1 MKKEI
6 IGKTVVAHPWKM
18 VALGILITLIFGYY
32 AAQMSMTADFKSFM
46 PDNEVAQAY
55 TEVNDEYAGV
65 EMVQILD
72 KHPGGNAVSKQSLID
87 ELRLEKHIMSDSDVR
102 DSLQTPD
109 NPENSIYSLPD
120 IIIMTD
126 VMSKEYLN
134 FMNTTINSVPSLE
147 GLNSSIA
154 GINAALA
161 GYLYQYALNSSSEN
175 TTASLDIA
183 YAGISSFLSESAAVN
198 FNISMPRTLPSM
210 TIDQKI
216 SYLENMSDSEI
227 KNILAYGFPL
237 APSEM
242 MKRVFD
248 FEKAVTSINSL
259 SEQISMGS
267 ASTAQNIGSALRT
280 SPVRD
285 NRTINSTFSAGYAV
299 FQSISQEFSA
309 VGSEMQG
316 LLSSMSPSSSMSGSS
331 IMKSMISGDFN
342 STTCTA
348 EATMMMIQ
356 LNGTRMPEESDSD
369 FSDRML
375 SVHRE
380 IKKDAEGFQGTGVY
394 EVFSTRLMNEDM
406 MSSMNESNRVL
417 LPSAFLLVIIILIII
432 FRNIIDTL
440 LGLLGLFMAIIWTYG
455 FGVMANM
462 TFNQITT
469 TTAVLI
475 VGLGIDYAIHT
486 IMRYREELK
495 EGTDVNHAVSRMEAN
510 LGAALILATVT
521 TMASFL
527 SNLSSPIPPIRDFG
541 IMNAFGIFSAF
552 VIFITFVPAVKAI
565 LDRKKER
572 KGKNIVRS
580 NGKRTETGVAVL
592 NRVLALGAVGAEHH
606 PWKVITV
613 VLILTVA
620 GIYGAMNLST
630 NFSETDFLPS
640 NTESSHVMTYIMDN
654 FQNTGTDESY
664 ILVKGN
670 ISSPQLLK
678 SMDAAMNDIKGQ
690 KYISSEGSYNIVT
703 IIRDTEKSNATF
715 AAMVRSL
722 DTDNDGLPD
731 SSVSQVYDYL
741 YAHDARARYVLYR
754 DNGVYESALMR
765 IKTTST
771 SNSEHAVLY
780 DELKKD
786 TGPLKDAGFS
796 AEITGGS
803 ILMYVITTSLQ
814 NSQWNSLLVTIISS
828 LIVLVIAFYYLKRSV
843 MLGIITTIPVVIA
856 LIWSMGLMYL
866 GGIQFNVMTVTI
878 TSLTIGIGVT
888 YSIHLA
894 HRFTEEMDEN
904 GPEEAAR
911 ITVRHTGSAIFGAA
925 ATTMAGFG
933 VFSLS
938 TLPPL
943 AQFGI
948 IATMSIFLS
957 FLLSV
962 FILPTFLVVWARK
975 RRSE

>member
-1 MKKEI
+1 M
-6 IGKTVVAHPWKM
+6 
-18 VALGILITLIFGYY
+18 
-32 AAQMSMTADFKSFM
+32 
-46 PDNEVAQAY
+46 
-55 TEVNDEYAGV
+55 
-65 EMVQILD
+65 
-72 KHPGGNAVSKQSLID
+72 
-87 ELRLEKHIMSDSDVR
+87 
-102 DSLQTPD
+102 
-109 NPENSIYSLPD
+109 
-120 IIIMTD
+120 
-126 VMSKEYLN
+126 
-134 FMNTTINSVPSLE
+134 
-147 GLNSSIA
+147 
-154 GINAALA
+154 
-161 GYLYQYALNSSSEN
+161 
-175 TTASLDIA
+175 
-183 YAGISSFLSESAAVN
+183 
-198 FNISMPRTLPSM
+198 
-210 TIDQKI
+210 
-216 SYLENMSDSEI
+216 
-227 KNILAYGFPL
+227 
-237 APSEM
+237 
-242 MKRVFD
+242 
-248 FEKAVTSINSL
+248 
-259 SEQISMGS
+259 
-267 ASTAQNIGSALRT
+267 
-280 SPVRD
+280 
-285 NRTINSTFSAGYAV
+285 
-299 FQSISQEFSA
+299 
-309 VGSEMQG
+309 
-316 LLSSMSPSSSMSGSS
+316 
-331 IMKSMISGDFN
+331 MKSMISRDFN

-348 EATMMMIQ
+348 EATLIMIQ
-356 LNGTRMPEESDSD
+356 LNGTRMPEENDD
-369 FSDRML
+369 HFSDRML
-375 SVHRE
+375 SVHEE
-380 IKKDAEGFQGTGVY
+380 IKKDANEFQGTGDY
-394 EVFSTRLMNEDM
+394 QVFSSRLMNKDM
-406 MSSMNESNRVL
+406 MSSMNESNSVL

-432 FRNIIDTL
+432 FRNIVDTS

-495 EGTDVNHAVSRMEAN
+495 EGKDVEHAVSKMEAN

-552 VIFITFVPAVKAI
+552 VIFISFVPAVKTI

-572 KGKNIVRS
+572 AGKKIIRS
-580 NGKRTETGVAVL
+580 SGKRTETGVAVL
-592 NRVLALGAVGAEHH
+592 NRILALGAVGAEHH

-620 GIYGAMNLST
+620 GIYGAMNLGT
-630 NFSETDFLPS
+630 NFNETDFLPS

-654 FQNTGTDESY
+654 FQNTGTHESY

-678 SMDAAMNDIKGQ
+678 SMDAAMKDMNGQ

-703 IIRDTEKSNATF
+703 IIKDAEKSNATF
-715 AAMVRSL
+715 AAMIHSL

-731 SSVSQVYDYL
+731 SSVSRVYDYL

-754 DNGVYESALMR
+754 DDGVYKSALMR
-765 IKTTST
+765 IKTTAT
-771 SNSEHAVLY
+771 SNSEQAVLY

-786 TGPLKDAGFS
+786 TGPLKDAGFT

-803 ILMYVITTSLQ
+803 ILVYVITTSLQ

-828 LIVLVIAFYYLKRSV
+828 LIVLVIAFYYLRRSV

-866 GGIQFNVMTVTI
+866 AGIEFNVMTVTI

-894 HRFTEEMDEN
+894 HRFTEEMDKN
-904 GPEEAAR
+904 SPEEAAR

-925 ATTMAGFG
+925 ATTMGGFG

-975 RRSE
+975 RKGSQ